1 MGNLS
6 SIFSFLALSILLFL
20 RGATPIESIFTA
32 SSFGDDFLQ
41 CLNINHLPNTP
52 TIPIYTQ
59 NNASYENILRSS
71 ERNERFFKARQPK
84 YIVTATHESHVQA
97 SVICCKKHGLDLK
110 VRSGGHDTEGLSY
123 VSDAPSFAI
132 LDLSQYRNITVD
144 VNDGTAWIQ
153 AGATLGEVYYK
164 IAEKSKTYGFPAGV
178 APTVGAGG
186 HISGGGVGFLVRKYG
201 LSADRVID
209 AYIVNVDGEILN
221 KKTMGTDLFWAIRGG
236 GGGNFGVILSWK
248 VKLVHVP
255 ALVTVAR
262 VEKTLEQ
269 GATDLV
275 HKWQFIADRLD
286 INILVSLKLSVVS
299 NELGKD
305 RTVQASFAILFVG
318 SGGPQKLVQLLEE
331 SFPELGLKNKD
342 CIQMP
347 WVESHLYLYQLGGKP
362 LEYLLVRETPATF
375 FKQKADHV
383 KVPIPKNGL
392 LGLWNRLL
400 EDVKFTPLMVMI
412 PYGGKMNEISEYALP
427 YPDRKGTIYMIFYEA
442 YWADESESE
451 ENLDGMRNLYEY
463 MTPYVSKSPRAAYV
477 CSRDLDLG
485 RYENSQDTS
494 YLKARSWGVKYFKNN
509 FDRLVKVK
517 TEVDPQNFFRNVQSI
532 PPITLEEVRQ
542 E

>member
-6 SIFSFLALSILLFL
+6 SIFPFLALSILLLL
-20 RGATPIESIFTA
+20 RGATSIESIFTA
-32 SSFGDDFLQ
+32 SSFGDYFLE

-84 YIVTATHESHVQA
+84 NM
-97 SVICCKKHGLDLK
+97 HGLDLK
-110 VRSGGHDTEGLSY
+110 VRSGGHDAEGLSY
-123 VSDAPSFAI
+123 KSDAPSFTI
-132 LDLSQYRNITVD
+132 LDLSNYRNITVD

-164 IAEKSKTYGFPAGV
+164 IGEKSKTYGFPAGV

-186 HISGGGVGFLVRKYG
+186 HISGGGIGFLVRKYG

-209 AYIVNVDGEILN
+209 AYIVNVDGKILN
-221 KKTMGTDLFWAIRGG
+221 KKTMSADLFWAIRGG

-248 VKLVHVP
+248 VKLVRVP

-262 VEKTLEQ
+262 VEKTLGQ

-275 HKWQFIADRLD
+275 YKWQFIADRLD
-286 INILVSLKLSVVS
+286 INISISLMFSVVS
-299 NELGKD
+299 NNKLGNE
-305 RTVQASFAILFVG
+305 RTVQATFSVLFVG
-318 SGGPQKLVQLLEE
+318 NGGPQKLVQLLEE

-347 WVESHLYLYQLGGKP
+347 WVESHLYLYHLSGKP
-362 LEYLLVRETPATF
+362 LEYLLVRETPAMF
-375 FKQKADHV
+375 FKQKSDHV
-383 KVPIPKNGL
+383 KVPIPKKGL
-392 LGLWNRLL
+392 LGLWRKLL
-400 EDVKFTPLMVMI
+400 EDDNFTPTMVLV
-412 PYGGKMNEISEYALP
+412 PYGGKMNEISEYTLP
-427 YPDRKGTIYMIFYEA
+427 YPDRKGTLYLILYEA
-442 YWADESESE
+442 DWADESESE
-451 ENLDGMRNLYEY
+451 ENLNRMRNLYEY
-463 MTPYVSKSPRAAYV
+463 MSPYVSKSPRTACV
-477 CSRDLDLG
+477 NTRDLDLG
-485 RYENSQDTS
+485 RYENSQDIS

-532 PPITLEEVRQ
+532 PPITLEQVRK